1 MNCRPILTFIIFRSH
16 LMEVERNQ
24 FSLVLKEACF
34 CVGLPFEYVHT
45 CYRAVGWQWGC
56 TLFFFHCTFS
66 HFFLSLYLSIMYDSH
81 SPPPF
86 CVHFSFL
93 VLSPRLSQCISELLN
108 EDSQHFL
115 LPDNTLSKRKSRSR
129 KSIFFYIIKSS
140 STALACVIPLV

>member
-1 MNCRPILTFIIFRSH
+1 MNCSPILTFIIFRSH

-24 FSLVLKEACF
+24 FSFVLKEACF
-34 CVGLPFEYVHT
+34 CAGLPFQYVHVLA
-45 CYRAVGWQWGC
+45 RRWVVVGGC
-56 TLFFFHCTFS
+56 SLFFFPCSFPHA
-66 HFFLSLYLSIMYDSH
+66 FLSLYLSIMYDSH
-81 SPPPF
+81 LLLF

-93 VLSPRLSQCISELLN
+93 VVSPWLSQCISELLN
-108 EDSQHFL
+108 EDSQHFF

>member
-1 MNCRPILTFIIFRSH
+1 MNCSPILTFIIFRSH

-24 FSLVLKEACF
+24 FSFVLKEACF
-34 CVGLPFEYVHT
+34 CVGLPFQYVHVLA
-45 CYRAVGWQWGC
+45 CCWVAVGGC
-56 TLFFFHCTFS
+56 SPFFFLCSFPHS
-66 HFFLSLYLSIMYDSH
+66 FLSLYLSIMYDSH
-81 SPPPF
+81 LLLF

-93 VLSPRLSQCISELLN
+93 VVSPRLSQRISELLN